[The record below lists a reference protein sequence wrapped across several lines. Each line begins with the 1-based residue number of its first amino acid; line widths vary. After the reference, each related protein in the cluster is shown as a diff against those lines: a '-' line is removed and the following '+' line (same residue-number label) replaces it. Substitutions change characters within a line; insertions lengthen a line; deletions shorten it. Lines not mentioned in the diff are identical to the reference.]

1 MKVSAPRFERQ
12 SGRRRVRVRD
22 VPKQTFRVKM
32 DRRYVA
38 QSVPDDGGRDS
49 RMNFSYALCGV
60 DAGIADVLRIL
71 NSHGYPT
78 MTSQS
83 GLLVDYPTSKEGA
96 DFGYILFFRMETAL
110 EKRIVAAARKC
121 GMGIK
126 LRRKGSWARGLRL
139 DTAVL
144 KNGQTTEQVY
154 DAACAD
160 ARRALG
166 PRSGFRPSSGFR
178 EFARRRIEERTT
190 EGGGFIGD
198 AAVKK
203 LWRCFTQRLT
213 GEAAKVF

>member
-1 MKVSAPRFERQ
+1 MKVSAPRFERK

-178 EFARRRIEERTT
+178 EFAQRRAEERAI
-190 EGGGFIGD
+190 EAGGFVGD
-198 AAVKK
+198 AGVKK

-213 GEAAKVF
+213 GEAAKLF

>member
-12 SGRRRVRVRD
+12 SGGRRVRVRD
-22 VPKQTFRVKM
+22 VPEQMFRVKM
-32 DRRYVA
+32 DRRYIA
-38 QSVPDDGGRDS
+38 QSVPDEVGRDS
-49 RMNFSYALCGV
+49 RMNFSYALLGV

-71 NSHGYPT
+71 NRHGYVT

-96 DFGYILFFRMETAL
+96 EFGYILFFRMEPAL
-110 EKRIVAAARKC
+110 EKRIAAAARKC
-121 GMGIK
+121 GMGIE

-144 KNGQTTEQVY
+144 KNGQTKEHVY

-178 EFARRRIEERTT
+178 KFAQRRVEERTT

-198 AAVKK
+198 AAVRK

-213 GEAAKVF
+213 GERAKVF